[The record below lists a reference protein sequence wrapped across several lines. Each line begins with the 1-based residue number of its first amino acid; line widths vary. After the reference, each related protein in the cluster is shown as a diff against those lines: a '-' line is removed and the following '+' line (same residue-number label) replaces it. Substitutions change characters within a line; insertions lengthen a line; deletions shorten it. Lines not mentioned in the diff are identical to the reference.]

1 MFTRSVSFVVAC
13 FVVAPAVFGQAGEP
27 VPGTPNTAD
36 RQWIARRAKFICDAY
51 GLQGKQAERVT
62 AMMIERV
69 DAQRAREENTAMT
82 IHSLSGA
89 LRQLPNE
96 PISEALRS
104 TLRRKFQRQMY
115 DIYREAPL
123 SYANIL
129 RRVEADLSKA
139 QIAAAHE
146 RLKQQVSGRLA
157 ALGVEFSIQN
167 LDWLRHEGVE
177 LPSRATA
184 RQGQPRPPPIAKPS
198 SPKQLPTLPKPV
210 APPAAKLAGDASNRR
225 PPPPPPIPPRRPALP
240 TPVAK
245 PIEPSPPVGEWAGRV
260 DAVVAK
266 YAFTLGQKTQAKAI
280 LDQVRPRAEK
290 HLNEKKGDYAK
301 AEKTADKATRTGR
314 LRTLNRPV
322 DRMFYQLIHRVESLA
337 TQEQVQ
343 KVEAKAGGADK
354 STAKADGKKDR

>member
-157 ALGVEFSIQN
+157 ALGVELGEAVVGAFGLCGDVAEVVEGVVAGCVFGDDDVQAAGAFDGFDVAGVDADDEFAGGHSEESGCVGERCSVSN
-167 LDWLRHEGVE
+167 HTDHCKGSFLSCGVE
-177 LPSRATA
+177 LTEF
-184 RQGQPRPPPIAKPS
+184 
-198 SPKQLPTLPKPV
+198 PT
-210 APPAAKLAGDASNRR
+210 R
-225 PPPPPPIPPRRPALP
+225 
-240 TPVAK
+240 
-245 PIEPSPPVGEWAGRV
+245 
-260 DAVVAK
+260 
-266 YAFTLGQKTQAKAI
+266 
-280 LDQVRPRAEK
+280 
-290 HLNEKKGDYAK
+290 
-301 AEKTADKATRTGR
+301 
-314 LRTLNRPV
+314 
-322 DRMFYQLIHRVESLA
+322 
-337 TQEQVQ
+337 
-343 KVEAKAGGADK
+343 
-354 STAKADGKKDR
+354 